1 MIEIGDVKKKKNN
14 GRTTWI
20 VQRNEKKTIVFDKRT
35 VVSNKILKDRL
46 LLNERQTFKRTIG
59 FYWTK
64 DFSELSD

>member
-1 MIEIGDVKKKKNN
+1 MIEIGDIIRKKEQWTNDLDRSEK
-14 GRTTWI
+14 W
-20 VQRNEKKTIVFDKRT
+20 KKTIVFDKRT

>member
-59 FYWTK
+59 FY
-64 DFSELSD
+64 

>member
-35 VVSNKILKDRL
+35 IFSNKILKDRL

-59 FYWTK
+59 FY
-64 DFSELSD
+64 